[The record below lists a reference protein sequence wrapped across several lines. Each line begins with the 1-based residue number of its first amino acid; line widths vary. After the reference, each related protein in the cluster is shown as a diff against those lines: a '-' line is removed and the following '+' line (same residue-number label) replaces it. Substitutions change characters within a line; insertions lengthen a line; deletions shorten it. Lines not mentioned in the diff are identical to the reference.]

1 MQTVQTKGLGY
12 QRYQWP
18 LINHCK
24 QTAARVSSMHTFGFI
39 LEQGLGHRTHALNLQ
54 STVSKDRSVHAVW
67 QMMEQHQGG
76 LSARLP
82 FYNRSW
88 TVQAGLRARYH
99 IARMQRQRPLDGLFF
114 HTQVMAVL
122 ATNWVKRI
130 PSVISLDATPL
141 QYDAL
146 GEFYAHERGPSW
158 LEEQKWRMNRTCF
171 YHARHLVTWSNWA
184 KQGLV
189 GEYEVPA
196 EKITVIPPGI
206 DLSAWQRP
214 EPRQPHN
221 GPIKILFVGGNLRRK
236 GGNDLLAVFQQL
248 RQELQEKAASQQQ
261 LGASEQIELHLVTR
275 DDLPAQ
281 PGLYLYQEM
290 EPNSPAL
297 KALVHECDIFCL
309 PTYGDCLPIA
319 LVEASAAGLPC
330 ITTTV
335 GGTAE
340 IVEDGQTG
348 FLINVGEKDT
358 LVDRLRCLI
367 SDVDLRLRLGA
378 QAATTVQR
386 RFDAEQNTL
395 QLLDLLKKVA
405 TDRRNCSS

>member
-1 MQTVQTKGLGY
+1 MQTVQAKWLGDRIH
-12 QRYQWP
+12 QRRFV
-18 LINHCK
+18 NHGE
-24 QTAARVSSMHTFGFI
+24 QRAAKVTNMHTFGFI

-54 STVSKDRSVHAVW
+54 STVSKDSSVQAVW
-67 QMMEQHQGG
+67 QMMEQHHGA
-76 LSARLP
+76 LSTRLP
-82 FYNRSW
+82 FYNRYW

-99 IARMQRQRPLDGLFF
+99 IANIQRQAPLDALFF

-141 QYDAL
+141 QYDEL
-146 GEFYAHERGPSW
+146 GEFYAHERGPTW
-158 LEEQKWRMNRTCF
+158 LENQKWRMNRSCF
-171 YHARHLVTWSNWA
+171 YHARHLVTWSSWA
-184 KQGLV
+184 KQGLIND
-189 GEYEVPA
+189 YEVPA
-196 EKITVIPPGI
+196 EKITVVPPGI
-206 DLSAWQRP
+206 NLSEWQRP
-214 EPRQPHN
+214 VPREAHA
-221 GPIKILFVGGNLRRK
+221 GPIKVLFVGGNLRRK
-236 GGNDLLAVFQQL
+236 GGDDLLEAFQQL
-248 RQELQEKAASQQQ
+248 RQELLQSATSQAQNR
-261 LGASEQIELHLVTR
+261 AVEPIELHLVTR

-281 PGLYLYQEM
+281 PAVYLYQGM

-330 ITTTV
+330 ITTKV

-340 IVEDGQTG
+340 VVEDGQTG
-348 FLINVGEKDT
+348 FLIEVGDQGA

-378 QAATTVQR
+378 QAARMVER
-386 RFDAEQNTL
+386 RFNAEQNTI
-395 QLLDLLKKVA
+395 QLLDLLKRASNSAV
-405 TDRRNCSS
+405 

>member
-1 MQTVQTKGLGY
+1 MLNMQAEWLGDRLY
-12 QRYQWP
+12 QRPMNKKREQ
-18 LINHCK
+18 
-24 QTAARVSSMHTFGFI
+24 AAAKVTSMHTFGFI
-39 LEQGLGHRTHALNLQ
+39 LEQGLGHRAHAINLQ
-54 STVSKDRSVHAVW
+54 STVSKDTSVHAVW
-67 QMMEQHQGG
+67 QMMEQHQWG

-82 FYNRSW
+82 LYNRYW

-99 IARMQRQRPLDGLFF
+99 IAQIQRKTPLDALFF

-141 QYDAL
+141 QYDEL
-146 GEFYAHERGPSW
+146 GEFYAHQRGPTW
-158 LEEQKWRMNRTCF
+158 LEDQKWRMNRTCF

-189 GEYEVPA
+189 NDYEVPA

-206 DLSAWQRP
+206 SLNEWQRP
-214 EPRQPHN
+214 TARQAHD
-221 GPIKILFVGGNLRRK
+221 GPIKILFVGGNLKRK
-236 GGNDLLAVFQQL
+236 GGDDLLEAFQKL
-248 RQELQEKAASQQQ
+248 RQELQDGATTQQQ
-261 LGASEQIELHLVTR
+261 RSTAKQIELHLVTR

-281 PGLYLYQEM
+281 PGVYLYQTM
-290 EPNSPAL
+290 EPNTPAL
-297 KALVHECDIFCL
+297 RALVHDCDIFCL

-335 GGTAE
+335 GGTTE

-348 FLINVGEKDT
+348 FLTQVGDT
-358 LVDRLRCLI
+358 AALVDRLRCLI
-367 SDVDLRLRLGA
+367 TNVDLRLQLGE
-378 QAATTVQR
+378 QAAATVQR
-386 RFDAEQNTL
+386 RFNAEKNTI
-395 QLLDLLKKVA
+395 QLLDLLKKA
-405 TDRRNCSS
+405 SNRPS